1 MHFIVKRE
9 VGLGSI
15 RVDLG
20 QNGMEAKMERLPKE
34 VMVEEEVFEEEVM
47 MVLDSLSWSLNFKHQ
62 SLT

>member
-9 VGLGSI
+9 LGLGSI

-34 VMVEEEVFEEEVM
+34 VMVEEELFEEEVM